1 MLMTFFTSTLTVR
14 QEARLVHIY

>member
-1 MLMTFFTSTLTVR
+1 MTFFTSTLTVR